1 MDRLRNMEPRITPEV
16 EEKVGQPRLAHQER
30 LEKRVLH
37 VANRAGAFIEWWGF
51 KAIHGRVWT
60 LLALHKGPMPQS
72 LIAQTLGV
80 SRALVS
86 QAIAELLDFGLVQ
99 PISNH
104 RNAPYEATVDVWP
117 TISDILRTREW
128 MLLESARVALES
140 AINEARLQEAAGYSV
155 PFDIEQM
162 QMLMRMTESAQ
173 AFLKMIVGLRVPKPM
188 ENLGSLAGKAAS
200 LMRNFRNRSS

>member
-1 MDRLRNMEPRITPEV
+1 MKTMEANNVPEISNPA
-16 EEKVGQPRLAHQER
+16 GRPRLAHEER

-37 VANRAGAFIEWWGF
+37 VCDRAGAFIEWWGF

-60 LLALHKGPMPQS
+60 LLALHQGPMAQNM
-72 LIAQTLGV
+72 IAQTLGV

-99 PISNH
+99 PVSDH

-140 AINEARLQEAAGYSV
+140 AINEARLQKAAGHTV
-155 PFDIEQM
+155 TFDIEQM
-162 QMLMRMTESAQ
+162 RMLMRMTESAQ

-200 LMRNFRNRSS
+200 LMKNFRNRSS

>member
-1 MDRLRNMEPRITPEV
+1 MEPNNVLQNPNQPGR
-16 EEKVGQPRLAHQER
+16 PRLAHEER

-37 VANRAGAFIEWWGF
+37 VCDRAGAFIEWWGF

-60 LLALHKGPMPQS
+60 LLALHQGPMPQNM
-72 LIAQTLGV
+72 IAQTLGV

-99 PISNH
+99 PVSDH

-140 AINEARLQEAAGYSV
+140 AINEARLQKAAGHQV
-155 PFDIEQM
+155 TFDIEQM
-162 QMLMRMTESAQ
+162 RMLMRMTESAQ

-200 LMRNFRNRSS
+200 LMKNFRNRSS